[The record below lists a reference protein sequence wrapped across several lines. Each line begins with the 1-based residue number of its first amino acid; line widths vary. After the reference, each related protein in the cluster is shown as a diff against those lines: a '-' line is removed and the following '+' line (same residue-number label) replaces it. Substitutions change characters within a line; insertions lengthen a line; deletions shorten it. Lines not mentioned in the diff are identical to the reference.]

1 MESRQNRKLL
11 RYQECRLE
19 RSGLRQ
25 SLNNAHE
32 QRLVY
37 TSRHLFYDNSKRHRV
52 YHPISGDKPIRSL
65 YVTFCIVMYKLS
77 YMTSSVFCVQSIR
90 P

>member
-11 RYQECRLE
+11 RSPECRLK

-32 QRLVY
+32 QRPGVHIQ
-37 TSRHLFYDNSKRHRV
+37 TSLLTIIVKDTGYHL
-52 YHPISGDKPIRSL
+52 ISGDMPI
-65 YVTFCIVMYKLS
+65 
-77 YMTSSVFCVQSIR
+77 
-90 P
+90 